1 MFRVTI
7 RPINTNDENVFE
19 FQFSLGDAVHCLA
32 TAYSP
37 QTTDRLVAAQGWVK
51 CVGLSRGSFLKNQ
64 LGAPAKII
72 EACTSAKGVLEWHDL
87 TPAPRFLC
95 PPDGGETTYWVL
107 DNLVDAWLISVTRLP
122 ARVQP
127 A

>member
-51 CVGLSRGSFLKNQ
+51 CVGLTRGSYAKTH
-64 LGAPAKII
+64 GASANIV
-72 EACTSAKGVLEWHDL
+72 AAYASAKGVLEWHDL

-95 PPDGGETTYWVL
+95 PPDYGETTHWIL
-107 DNLVDAWLISVTRLP
+107 DNCIDSWLISVTRLP
-122 ARVQP
+122 TRVQP
-127 A
+127 V